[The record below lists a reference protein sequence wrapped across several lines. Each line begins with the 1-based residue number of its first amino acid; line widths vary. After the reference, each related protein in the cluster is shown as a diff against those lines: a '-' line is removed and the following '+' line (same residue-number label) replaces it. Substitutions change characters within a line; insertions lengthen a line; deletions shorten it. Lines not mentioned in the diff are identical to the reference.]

1 MSNLFDSVK
10 LRAPKRNLFNLSF
23 DNKFSC
29 QLGQLIP
36 IMCEPVVPG
45 DTFRI
50 NTEVMVR
57 MAPMTFP
64 IMQQI
69 DVAVHYFYVPNRLL
83 FSSSADWEAFISP
96 QATAKNPNPVEK
108 IPPTIELNSSDAE
121 GHGVP
126 FTLCSDG
133 SLMDF
138 LGYNLFNDDKTH
150 KSLPVQILPVNAYN
164 LIYFNYYMDQNVS
177 ESPSMKKILGDPRLY
192 DWQDIRGDLEG
203 TGEDADSYFNLRH
216 RCWKKDYFT
225 SALPFTQRGADVH
238 LPLYGELPIKAK
250 NHLYVETN
258 VNSVPPKTGNFG
270 VGYSS
275 ADQKLYLE
283 NGDSNLQFNSR
294 VYSSEI
300 NSKLYGDLT
309 NASAATINELRKAT
323 ALQRFLEISARCG
336 ARYKEFVLGHFG
348 VDVPDGRLQRPEF
361 LGGGTCKMQISEV
374 LQTSASVQSETGDI
388 KSPLADM
395 AGHGIAFGKTNYCK
409 KSFPEHGYVMAILS
423 ITPRAGYY
431 QGIRKDLLKQDRLD
445 FYSPEFAH
453 LGEQPIQIAEL
464 YTSYNEAN
472 YDPNETFGYTP
483 RYAEYKFIPNQ
494 IHGTFK
500 DNMDSWHMARRFAK
514 KPTLSKEFLEVNEY
528 VNDLNRVFAVPGTAE
543 KPLEHF
549 YVYTYNDVRALR
561 PMPVFGT
568 PSII

>member
-1 MSNLFDSVK
+1 MSNLFNSVK
-10 LRAPKRNLFNLSF
+10 LKAPKRNLFNLSF

-64 IMQQI
+64 IMQQL

-83 FSSSADWEAFISP
+83 FSSAEDWEQFISP

-108 IPPTIELNSSDAE
+108 IPPTIQLNPSDKFGDGA
-121 GHGVP
+121 P
-126 FTLCSDG
+126 LTLCADG
-133 SLMDF
+133 TLMDF
-138 LGYNLFNDDKTH
+138 LGYNIFYDDKTH
-150 KSLPVQILPVNAYN
+150 QSLPVQILPVNAYN

-177 ESPSMKKILGDPRLY
+177 ESPSMKKILGHPRMHN
-192 DWQDIRGDLEG
+192 WQDIDGDLQG
-203 TGEDADSYFNLRH
+203 TGETAESYFNLRH

-238 LPLYGELPIKAK
+238 LPLYGELPIKSR
-250 NHLYVETN
+250 NDLQGYVESSESPTI
-258 VNSVPPKTGNFG
+258 SGNHG
-270 VGYSS
+270 VGYD
-275 ADQKLYLE
+275 ADNNGFYIEGQNAVINQKAKI
-283 NGDSNLQFNSR
+283 FK
-294 VYSSEI
+294 SEI
-300 NSKLYGDLT
+300 QSKLYGDLT
-309 NASAATINELRKAT
+309 NATAATINELRKAT

-336 ARYKEFVLGHFG
+336 SRYKEFVLGHFG

-374 LQTSASVQSETGDI
+374 LQTSSSVRSEAGDI
-388 KSPLADM
+388 TSPLADM

-423 ITPRAGYY
+423 IVPRAGYY

-453 LGEQPIQIAEL
+453 LGEQPIQMAEL

-500 DNMDSWHMARRFAK
+500 DNMDTWHMARRFAK

-528 VNDLNRVFAVPGTAE
+528 INDLNRVFAVPGTKE

>member
-1 MSNLFDSVK
+1 MNNLFNSVK

-64 IMQQI
+64 IMQQL

-83 FSSSADWEAFISP
+83 FSSSETWEQFISP
-96 QATAKNPNPVEK
+96 QATAKNPNPTET
-108 IPPTIELNSSDAE
+108 IPPSIELNSSDPA
-121 GHGVP
+121 GHGAP
-126 FTLCSDG
+126 FTLCADG
-133 SLMDF
+133 TLMDF
-138 LGYNLFNDDKTH
+138 LGYNVFYDDKTH

-177 ESPSMKKILGDPRLY
+177 EPPSKKKILGEPRLH
-192 DWQDIRGDLEG
+192 DWTDIRADLQG
-203 TGEDADSYFNLRH
+203 TGEDPDSYFNLRH

-238 LPLYGELPIKAK
+238 LPLYGDLPIK
-250 NHLYVETN
+250 TN
-258 VNSVPPKTGNFG
+258 SQINGSTYLIEQPSKTGNFG
-270 VGYSS
+270 VGYNSDS
-275 ADQKLYLE
+275 NQLYLE
-283 NGDSNLQFNSR
+283 NGDSTLRITPYLTQSD
-294 VYSSEI
+294 I
-300 NSKLYGDLT
+300 DGKLYGDLQ
-309 NASAATINELRKAT
+309 NATSATINELRKAT

-388 KSPLADM
+388 TSPLADM

-423 ITPRAGYY
+423 IIPRAGYY

-453 LGEQPIQIAEL
+453 LGEQPIQMAEL

-528 VNDLNRVFAVPGTAE
+528 VNDLNRVFAVPGTSE

>member
-1 MSNLFDSVK
+1 MSKLFDSVK

-64 IMQQI
+64 IMQQL

-96 QATAKNPNPVEK
+96 QATAKNPNPTEK
-108 IPPTIELNSSDAE
+108 IPPSIELNSSDPG
-121 GHGVP
+121 GHGAP
-126 FTLCSDG
+126 FTLCADG
-133 SLMDF
+133 TLMDF
-138 LGYNLFNDDKTH
+138 LGYNQFYDDKTH

-177 ESPSMKKILGDPRLY
+177 EPPSMKKILGDPRLH
-192 DWQDIRGDLEG
+192 DWSDIRADLQG
-203 TGEDADSYFNLRH
+203 TGETAETYFNLRH

-238 LPLYGELPIKAK
+238 LPLYGELPIKSRV
-250 NHLYVETN
+250 NIDTN
-258 VNSVPPKTGNFG
+258 VNILEEAGQTGNFG
-270 VGYSS
+270 VGFN
-275 ADQKLYLE
+275 ADTNKLYLE
-283 NGDSNLQFNSR
+283 QGNTNLLLRNSIAK
-294 VYSSEI
+294 STIE
-300 NSKLYGDLT
+300 NNLYGDLS
-309 NASAATINELRKAT
+309 NATAATINELRKAT

-388 KSPLADM
+388 TSSLADM

-453 LGEQPIQIAEL
+453 LGEQPIQMAEL

-500 DNMDSWHMARRFAK
+500 DNMDAWHMARRFAK

>member
-1 MSNLFDSVK
+1 MSKLFDSVK

-64 IMQQI
+64 IMQQL

-83 FSSSADWEAFISP
+83 FSSSETWEQFISP
-96 QATAKNPNPVEK
+96 QATAKNPNPAET
-108 IPPTIELNSSDAE
+108 IPPTIELNSADNL
-121 GHGVP
+121 GHGAP
-126 FTLCSDG
+126 ATLCADG
-133 SLMDF
+133 TLMDF
-138 LGYNLFNDDKTH
+138 LGYNIFYDDKTH

-177 ESPSMKKILGDPRLY
+177 EPPSMKKILGDPRLH
-192 DWQDIRGDLEG
+192 DWNDIRADLRG
-203 TGEDADSYFNLRH
+203 TGETPETYFNLRH

-238 LPLYGELPIKAK
+238 LPLYGELPIRAKAD
-250 NHLYVETN
+250 VTGQM
-258 VNSVPPKTGNFG
+258 VNSIDLKSGANSVSFSNESKRFF
-270 VGYSS
+270 VSS
-275 ADQKLYLE
+275 
-283 NGDSNLQFNSR
+283 NGTHLLNQTPVIKDSD
-294 VYSSEI
+294 I
-300 NSKLYGDLT
+300 NTKLYGDLT
-309 NASAATINELRKAT
+309 NATAATINELRKAT

-388 KSPLADM
+388 SSPLADM

-423 ITPRAGYY
+423 IIPRAGYY

-453 LGEQPIQIAEL
+453 LGEQPIQMAEL
-464 YTSYNEAN
+464 YTSYNEEN

-500 DNMDSWHMARRFAK
+500 DNMDAWHMARRFAK

-528 VNDLNRVFAVPGTAE
+528 VNDLNRVFAVPGTAQ